1 MEKNFPDQISDL
13 PVKMF
18 KLVSGESIIAYT
30 HDLDDESNGA
40 LIGIEEPM
48 KVQVEDL
55 DSHYVMT
62 PWLPFSNQKLHVLE
76 DFNVMVTTDVTDDVK
91 AHYMKII
98 LDEIQTDKEMVEE
111 QMKIMKLRFGK
122 VQCLIKSQTFTYLD
136 QC

>member
-40 LIGIEEPM
+40 LIGIEDPM

-111 QMKIMKLRFGK
+111 QMKIMKGN
-122 VQCLIKSQTFTYLD
+122 STTH
-136 QC
+136 

>member
-1 MEKNFPDQISDL
+1 MEKNFPQEISDL

-30 HDLDDESNGA
+30 HDLDDECNGA

-111 QMKIMKLRFGK
+111 QMKVMKGN
-122 VQCLIKSQTFTYLD
+122 STTH
-136 QC
+136 

>member
-1 MEKNFPDQISDL
+1 MEKDFPHEISDL
-13 PVKMF
+13 PVKFF

-111 QMKIMKLRFGK
+111 QMKIMKGN
-122 VQCLIKSQTFTYLD
+122 STTH
-136 QC
+136 

>member
-111 QMKIMKLRFGK
+111 QMKIMKGN
-122 VQCLIKSQTFTYLD
+122 STTH
-136 QC
+136 

>member
-76 DFNVMVTTDVTDDVK
+76 DFNVMLTSEVKDDVK
-91 AHYMKII
+91 SHYMKII
-98 LDEIQTDKEMVEE
+98 LDEIQTDNDMMEE
-111 QMKIMKLRFGK
+111 QMKMVKGNA
-122 VQCLIKSQTFTYLD
+122 TTH
-136 QC
+136 

>member
-76 DFNVMVTTDVTDDVK
+76 DFNVMITTDVTDDVK

-98 LDEIQTDKEMVEE
+98 LDEIQTDKEMMEE
-111 QMKIMKLRFGK
+111 QVRVMKGNA
-122 VQCLIKSQTFTYLD
+122 TTH
-136 QC
+136 

>member
-98 LDEIQTDKEMVEE
+98 LDEIQTDKEMMEE
-111 QMKIMKLRFGK
+111 QVKIMKGNA
-122 VQCLIKSQTFTYLD
+122 TTH
-136 QC
+136 